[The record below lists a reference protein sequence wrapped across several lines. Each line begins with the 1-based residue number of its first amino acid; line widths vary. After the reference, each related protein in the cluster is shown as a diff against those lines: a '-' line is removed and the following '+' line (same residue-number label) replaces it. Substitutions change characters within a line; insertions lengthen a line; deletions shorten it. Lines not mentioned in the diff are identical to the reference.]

1 MKYLVMECRPD
12 YAVLLDEAGRFRKA
26 ANLHYQV
33 GDMVENPVLMRD
45 AAEKHGPRL
54 RWIASGV
61 AALAA
66 CLVLV
71 LGLRWY
77 QAYSTVYSSVYLYIN
92 PEVRLDLNSRGTVVE
107 LEGLNEDGRQLL
119 DGYSGKGKDKVTVS
133 DELIDRAIAMGFLS
147 EGGVVVISLDTPDEQ
162 LFQEYG
168 VELRTQVSAFL
179 EDRLSVTL
187 EVIPYRGD
195 PGTESQ
201 EGSTAASTA
210 PEAEPTTAAPAEM
223 STAAPPP
230 TTASPST
237 EVPPATSA
245 PPATTAAPADTGDS
259 GYGDSAYGDSG
270 YGEPTTSYVPPA
282 TQPAENAGGDSGYE
296 ATSPY
301 QEPEEDSGYEEAAPE
316 PEGDSGYEAASPY
329 SEPEEGN
336 SGYEEEGD
344 SSYDEND

>member
-1 MKYLVMECRPD
+1 
-12 YAVLLDEAGRFRKA
+12 
-26 ANLHYQV
+26 
-33 GDMVENPVLMRD
+33 MRD

-168 VELRTQVSAFL
+168 VDLRTQVSAFL

-195 PGTESQ
+195 PGRRARR
-201 EGSTAASTA
+201 GAR
-210 PEAEPTTAAPAEM
+210 
-223 STAAPPP
+223 PPP
-230 TTASPST
+230 RLRRRSPPRRPLRPPRHPRLRRYRRLHRHRRQQPPRQRIRAIPAMAIRHTAIPAMGN
-237 EVPPATSA
+237 PP
-245 PPATTAAPADTGDS
+245 PPMCRRPRSRRRMPAGIP
-259 GYGDSAYGDSG
+259 AMRR
-270 YGEPTTSYVPPA
+270 PRLIRNRRRIRAMRRRPPNRRGI
-282 TQPAENAGGDSGYE
+282 PAMRQLPPIRSRRRAIPGMRRRGIPPMMKMIKKFFLLPRFPEIHCVFYE
-296 ATSPY
+296 
-301 QEPEEDSGYEEAAPE
+301 
-316 PEGDSGYEAASPY
+316 
-329 SEPEEGN
+329 
-336 SGYEEEGD
+336 
-344 SSYDEND
+344 